1 MTAEMQSAL
10 QRELEDAQDIA
21 DPERRRDAVQ
31 TVQSHMLAALIDCQ
45 KKTADRVK
53 QIVEDATA
61 EFSEKR
67 AEYVEKQEGAKL
79 QTTKAIYQLFID
91 VIDRFVDVLDGKE
104 ETE

>member
-45 KKTADRVK
+45 RKTADRVK
-53 QIVEDATA
+53 QIVENANATKYK
-61 EFSEKR
+61 F
-67 AEYVEKQEGAKL
+67 EGAQFAWRIL
-79 QTTKAIYQLFID
+79 QYLCAGGAGAAIVKFASVSAGAQ
-91 VIDRFVDVLDGKE
+91 
-104 ETE
+104 

>member
-1 MTAEMQSAL
+1 MTEAL
-10 QRELEDAQDIA
+10 ENALKRELAA
-21 DPERRRDAVQ
+21 AKSKSDPEERHEAILTAQ
-31 TVQSHMLAALIDCQ
+31 ANMLAALIDCQ

-53 QIVEDATA
+53 ELVEDATA

>member
-10 QRELEDAQDIA
+10 QRELEDAQAIA

-53 QIVEDATA
+53 ELVSDATA
-61 EFSEKR
+61 AK
-67 AEYVEKQEGAKL
+67 YKL
-79 QTTKAIYQLFID
+79 QGAQLLWRVIRYLVAGGAGAAIVKFAAIAQ
-91 VIDRFVDVLDGKE
+91 
-104 ETE
+104 